1 MTFETARMRTGSET
15 LLSSKLQLTQA
26 MRALSAV
33 VGVAQSA
40 TVVIPRID
48 CRILR
53 SEVVKKKSKMAIAR
67 MPTIDIYLGPMPGA
81 IGIVC

>member
-1 MTFETARMRTGSET
+1 MRSDSRAVKVMTFETVRMRTESET
-15 LLSSKLQLTQA
+15 LLSNELQLTQA

-33 VGVAQSA
+33 VSVAQSA

-53 SEVVKKKSKMAIAR
+53 W
-67 MPTIDIYLGPMPGA
+67 
-81 IGIVC
+81 

>member
-1 MTFETARMRTGSET
+1 MNECFGSVALTRDAATKLPVHTRPDSRAVKVMAFETARMRTGSET
-15 LLSSKLQLTQA
+15 LLSSKLQLNQA

-53 SEVVKKKSKMAIAR
+53 W
-67 MPTIDIYLGPMPGA
+67 
-81 IGIVC
+81 

>member
-1 MTFETARMRTGSET
+1 MRAVKAMTFKTARMRTESET
-15 LLSSKLQLTQA
+15 LFGNELQLTQA

-48 CRILR
+48 YRILR
-53 SEVVKKKSKMAIAR
+53 W
-67 MPTIDIYLGPMPGA
+67 
-81 IGIVC
+81 